1 MATENVPVF
10 NKYDGNGAATE
21 FSIGFPYLDTNFIK
35 VYIKR
40 IGEEEEKLDDSRFSF
55 VNDTTI
61 KFPVLET
68 DTVLQEGEVITIQ
81 RETSLGS
88 EYEFDNQVRLF
99 PEEVMNADDLSFQ
112 QIQELARDL
121 ERAVKVKP
129 TDEKTSDELID
140 EVYSSL
146 KTATETTE
154 KAIISANQA
163 QEAVDNAIAAVEE
176 TQRQVEEV
184 IQSVDVAKDEINQT
198 VTNAQQEI
206 NSTVDEA
213 QMDLSDTIQQAV
225 EDVKREAVEAAEGAI
240 SDATAT
246 VTGIV
251 VDYTNNEIKPEL
263 VGYKDI
269 AETSATLARTWATG
283 TDDEVQAIEAD
294 EHSSRTYAEQAEK
307 SAIAAAEAADRAEAA
322 TGGTGGVSGKVIQLG
337 FDGAR
342 VRTGLEFKHAPSGV
356 EIPYTLEENQEYEID
371 LAFNG
376 TLPVYTSGI
385 YIKNGSDTINI
396 VSTLHRDS
404 TKYVRIGNMEQVMR
418 YNSDT
423 GYRWLFKAVYKI
435 TPAGNKVFL
444 IYPVIAKEDIDIID
458 LGELL
463 PSSSSSIRIN
473 KVHKAVVQSHTSFY
487 APTVTDTSIVNQFKI
502 FLKFN
507 GDYSIDWGPS
517 IKFYNGVI
525 PTIENGGTYEV
536 FYEYNPNEGVWVV
549 GVLSVEAA

>member
-21 FSIGFPYLDTNFIK
+21 FSIGFPYLDTSFIK

-40 IGEEEEKLDDSRFSF
+40 AGENEEKLDDSRFSF

-140 EVYSSL
+140 EVYTSL
-146 KTATETTE
+146 KTATETAD
-154 KAIISANQA
+154 KAIASANQA
-163 QEAVDNAIAAVEE
+163 QEAVDNAIVAVEE
-176 TQRQVEEV
+176 AQRQVEEV
-184 IQSVDVAKDEINQT
+184 IQSVNVAKDEINQT

-225 EDVKREAVEAAEGAI
+225 EDVKKEAVNAAQVITDEAVAI
-240 SDATAT
+240 
-246 VTGIV
+246 
-251 VDYTNNEIKPEL
+251 
-263 VGYKDI
+263 
-269 AETSATLARTWATG
+269 ARTWATG

-307 SAIAAAEAADRAEAA
+307 SAIAAAEAADRAQSAS
-322 TGGTGGVSGKVIQLG
+322 GTTSGAVIQLG
-337 FDGAR
+337 FDGTT

-376 TLPVYTSGI
+376 TLPSDTSGI
-385 YIKNGSDTINI
+385 YVKNGDDTINF
-396 VSTLHRDS
+396 VSTLHRTS
-404 TKYVRIGNMEQVMR
+404 TDYVKIDDMKQVMR
-418 YNSDT
+418 YNADT
-423 GYRWLFKAVYKI
+423 GYRWLFKAVYKV

-444 IYPVIAKEDIDIID
+444 LYPVVAKEDIDIID
-458 LGELL
+458 LGTVRN
-463 PSSSSSIRIN
+463 PTFKPNKVYKATINSSSI
-473 KVHKAVVQSHTSFY
+473 FY
-487 APTVTDTSIVNQFKI
+487 MGTVTDTSIVNQTKI
-502 FLKFN
+502 YLTVA
-507 GDYSIDWGPS
+507 GDVAINWGS
-517 IKFYNGVI
+517 STKFYNGVI
-525 PTIENGGTYEV
+525 PTIENGGVYEV
-536 FYEYNPNEGVWVV
+536 FYEYNPNDSTWVV
-549 GVLSVEAA
+549 GVLSAKVV